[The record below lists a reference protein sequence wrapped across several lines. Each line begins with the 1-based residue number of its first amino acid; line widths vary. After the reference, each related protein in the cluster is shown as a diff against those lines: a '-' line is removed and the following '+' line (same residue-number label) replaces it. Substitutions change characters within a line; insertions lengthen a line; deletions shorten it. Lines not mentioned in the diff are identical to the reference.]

1 MNLLLLKK
9 PGINCNL
16 SEYKEC
22 TRERTKSN
30 PLESI
35 SDKQLMLQVKSG
47 QLDHLNP
54 LFERYHRPLF
64 RFFCRY
70 GRDVS
75 SSEDLVQ
82 TVFLRILK
90 YRHNYTGNGSFKTW
104 LFHIARN
111 VNNDQHRRKSV
122 TEARDLENWEKQLHD
137 PQAGPGDEMI
147 RREELA
153 LLRKALQGLSAE
165 QREIIVMSKLQ
176 GMPYQSIAELQG
188 CTVGNVKVKVFRAM
202 RSLKQVYAQLD
213 DSRSDHTKQK

>member
-1 MNLLLLKK
+1 
-9 PGINCNL
+9 
-16 SEYKEC
+16 
-22 TRERTKSN
+22 
-30 PLESI
+30 
-35 SDKQLMLQVKSG
+35 MLQVKSG
-47 QLDHLNP
+47 KLDHLNL
-54 LFERYHRPLF
+54 LFERYHRSLF

-70 GRDVS
+70 GRDAS

-90 YRHNYTGNGSFKTW
+90 YRNNYTGKGSFKTW

-111 VNNDQHRRKSV
+111 VHNDQHRRKPL
-122 TEARDLENWEKQLHD
+122 TEFQDTANWEKHLHD
-137 PQAGPGDEMI
+137 PQATPGAEMI

-153 LLRKALQGLSAE
+153 LLRKALQVLPAE

-202 RSLKQVYAQLD
+202 RSLRQIYARLD
-213 DSRSDHTKQK
+213 DPSTDHTTLK